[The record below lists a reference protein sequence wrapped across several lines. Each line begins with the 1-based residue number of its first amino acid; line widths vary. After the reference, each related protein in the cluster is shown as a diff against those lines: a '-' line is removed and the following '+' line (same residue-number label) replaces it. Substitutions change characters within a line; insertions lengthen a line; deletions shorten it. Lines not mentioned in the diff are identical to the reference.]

1 MSRAAL
7 PVLILAAALAGC
19 ADRSSD
25 AWYRAQG
32 SADQASADERSCRS
46 EATQVAR
53 QRSREDA
60 NILEDRNS
68 AADYSSATIWRSDL
82 NINRYDQLATVE
94 RENIRDLTRAC
105 MADHGYRRVRQ
116 D

>member
-1 MSRAAL
+1 MRCAAIPAL
-7 PVLILAAALAGC
+7 TLAVALMAC

-32 SADQASADERSCRS
+32 TPDQASTDERACRD

-53 QRSREDA
+53 QRSRQDA

-82 NINRYDQLATVE
+82 NINRYEQLATVE

-105 MADHGYRRVRQ
+105 MADHGYRRVRDQ
-116 D
+116 